1 MDSLK
6 SIGEFTSNIISNIKN
21 SNIPLK
27 NKITSSVNSNVYK
40 PTYTSSI
47 DKSIDKSSIYRIAA
61 YVFSILIVT
70 IIIVLFIH
78 FFITPMS
85 NFLPISPG
93 KLGFDDGILFWD
105 KTNSSLIPNKNL
117 PISQIYFNY
126 SLNLDMFIQNQYQFS
141 NYPRIL
147 FSRGAEYRDKPTG
160 NTVLGVLSN
169 YNLVIALK
177 SDINDLIVSVLN
189 KDNHMELVIIPNIPI
204 QEPFRVGIVVL
215 ELALEVYLN
224 GLLVKTQAFGAP
236 PKDVKG
242 DISPAKG
249 SELNIAKIR
258 NLKIWPR
265 ILTTSE
271 IRFAKPGLSSTKQ
284 FAPSP
289 IPTTSSCDR
298 SDKLSVDTES
308 ILSNISS

>member
-1 MDSLK
+1 MLGLQD
-6 SIGEFTSNIISNIKN
+6 FISNTIKN
-21 SNIPLK
+21 TKNTFPL
-27 NKITSSVNSNVYK
+27 NVPSTQNLHTTSRN
-40 PTYTSSI
+40 TYTSHV
-47 DKSIDKSSIYRIAA
+47 DSSIYRILA
-61 YVFSILIVT
+61 YIFSILIVIVV
-70 IIIVLFIH
+70 IILFIH
-78 FFITPMS
+78 FFITPIY

-93 KLGFDDGILFWD
+93 KLGFDDGILFWN
-105 KTNSSLIPNKNL
+105 KTNPSLIPNKNL

-160 NTVLGVLSN
+160 NTISGVLSN

-189 KDNHMELVIIPNIPI
+189 KDNHMEHVIISNVPI
-204 QEPFRVGIVVL
+204 QESFRIGIIVL

-224 GLLVKTQAFGAP
+224 GRLVKTQTFSAP

-249 SELNIAKIR
+249 SELNIAKLR
-258 NLKIWPR
+258 NLKIWQR

-271 IRFAKPGLSSTKQ
+271 IRYAKPGLSSAKQ
-284 FAPSP
+284 FDAGPMP
-289 IPTTSSCDR
+289 TSSTCDR
-298 SDKLSVDTES
+298 LEKLSVDTDS
-308 ILSNISS
+308 SLSNISS